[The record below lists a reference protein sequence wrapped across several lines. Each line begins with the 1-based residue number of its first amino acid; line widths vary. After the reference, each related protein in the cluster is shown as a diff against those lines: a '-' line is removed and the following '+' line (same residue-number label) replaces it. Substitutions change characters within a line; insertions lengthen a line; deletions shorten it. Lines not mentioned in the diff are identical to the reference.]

1 MADLASS
8 IKRLLETIAK
18 KQAELNNNKG
28 GLVVGGR
35 RSKQQPKNE
44 EKQET
49 IYIKKKVQFEGLP
62 KKQKKAKRAP
72 NEWALFTKQLYNKQ
86 KGKMPFSEVLKMA
99 SELKK
104 KYPKLSYKEL
114 LKKA

>member
-18 KQAELNNNKG
+18 KQEELNKNKG

-35 RSKQQPKNE
+35 KPKQGVL
-44 EKQET
+44 
-49 IYIKKKVQFEGLP
+49 YIKKKVQFEDQP
-62 KKQKKAKRAP
+62 KKQKVKRQP
-72 NEWALFTKQLYNKQ
+72 NEWALFTKQLYNKH
-86 KGKMPFSEVLKMA
+86 KNKLTYAEVLKKA
-99 SELKK
+99 SALKK
-104 KYPKLSYKEL
+104 KYPKVNYKEL